1 MKKVWVVGEALMDL
15 IPVAGGERV
24 PMVGGG
30 PANTAKAVARLGYE
44 IYFVGGISS
53 DDYGRAIEEELVGSG
68 VDLSLVY
75 RGNESTALAIATIDE
90 NGLAKYDFE
99 LEGTAS
105 FAFDKSW
112 LPSGEPDVIHVGS
125 VATLLEP
132 GASELLEWVLS
143 KSAPIIFDPNVRP
156 SIQADKAV
164 YRVTVERWIEKAS
177 IIKLSD
183 DDLNW
188 LYGGGEEEV
197 VSSWLTR
204 GVSVVV
210 VTRAEKG
217 LTAYSSEAVI
227 DVPAVKVELVDSVGA
242 GDTIGAVLVEGV
254 LKHGLENLRRE
265 GLRSVLERAAKAAA
279 ITCSRAGA
287 NPPTREELE
296 VF

>member
-1 MKKVWVVGEALMDL
+1 
-15 IPVAGGERV
+15 
-24 PMVGGG
+24 
-30 PANTAKAVARLGYE
+30 
-44 IYFVGGISS
+44 
-53 DDYGRAIEEELVGSG
+53 
-68 VDLSLVY
+68 
-75 RGNESTALAIATIDE
+75 
-90 NGLAKYDFE
+90 
-99 LEGTAS
+99 
-105 FAFDKSW
+105 
-112 LPSGEPDVIHVGS
+112 
-125 VATLLEP
+125 
-132 GASELLEWVLS
+132 
-143 KSAPIIFDPNVRP
+143 VRP

-164 YRVTVERWIEKAS
+164 YRVAVERWIEKAS

-254 LKHGLENLRRE
+254 LTHGLENLRNE
-265 GLRSVLERAAKAAA
+265 GLRSVLERAAKSAA